1 MRTNNSK
8 GNKKK
13 REKEKQHRMRWQV
26 QIQMYSDHI
35 KCKRASA
42 HGKRKRF
49 SKIQPFAIYKAYNRT

>member
-1 MRTNNSK
+1 
-8 GNKKK
+8 
-13 REKEKQHRMRWQV
+13 
-26 QIQMYSDHI
+26 MYSDHI